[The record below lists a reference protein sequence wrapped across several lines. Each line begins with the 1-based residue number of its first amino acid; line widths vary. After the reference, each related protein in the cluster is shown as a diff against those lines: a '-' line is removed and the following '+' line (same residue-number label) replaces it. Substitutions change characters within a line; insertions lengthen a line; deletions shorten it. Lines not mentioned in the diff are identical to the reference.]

1 MLEALTIEHPG
12 LDPALHGLRV
22 LHLTDFHVR
31 WTPERH
37 RWFPAMLDAIRAAGE
52 VDLVA
57 LTGDYHDKPGQ
68 EEHGLELIRAMAGVW
83 HSRLGAAGIF
93 GNHDSPEFRRR
104 ALATDLGVSWI
115 GGRTAAFGALTLAGM
130 DSPEDVLSL
139 GLDTAGRTPSMVLA
153 HEPTV
158 LMPCAELGW
167 PLILAGHTHGGQ
179 IRIPTPRGPYALHT
193 SSDTPGSMASGL
205 LRFESTICAVGRG
218 VGDGVVEGL
227 RINCP
232 RQVAVYE
239 LKRV

>member
-1 MLEALTIEHPG
+1 MLETVTIEHAL

-31 WTPERH
+31 WAPEKH
-37 RWFPAMLDAIRAAGE
+37 RWFPPLLEAIRAAGE

-83 HSRLGAAGIF
+83 RTRLGAAGIF
-93 GNHDSPEFRRR
+93 GNHDSPEFRR
-104 ALATDLGVSWI
+104 LAVREGLGVQWI
-115 GGRTAAFGALTLAGM
+115 GGCIATFGPLTLAGM
-130 DSPEDVLSL
+130 DSPEDVL
-139 GLDTAGRTPSMVLA
+139 GLALAAAGRRPSLVLA

-158 LMPCAELGW
+158 LIPCAQLGW
-167 PLILAGHTHGGQ
+167 PLIFAGHTHGGQ

-193 SSDTPGSMASGL
+193 SSDTSGSMASGL
-205 LRFESTICAVGRG
+205 LRFENTVCAVSRG

-232 RQVAVYE
+232 RQVTVYE
-239 LKRV
+239 FKRP